1 MDYETRIKVL
11 EEEMRH
17 ERALSELRGQRLD
30 AHDASFNSIREILL
44 HTAEI
49 QEKFA
54 LDLAKLE
61 VDLAELRVIVRDLV
75 QAITAERSDGG
86 PAK

>member
-1 MDYETRIKVL
+1 MDYESKIKVL

-30 AHDASFNSIREILL
+30 AHDASFNSIREILR

-49 QEKFA
+49 QDK
-54 LDLAKLE
+54 LTVDLAKLE
-61 VDLAELRVIVRDLV
+61 VIVRDLV
-75 QAITAERSDGG
+75 QAITAERGNG
-86 PAK
+86 KGRQ

>member
-1 MDYETRIKVL
+1 MMDYESKIKVL

-30 AHDASFNSIREILL
+30 AHDASFNSIREILR

-49 QEKFA
+49 QDK
-54 LDLAKLE
+54 LTVDLAKLE
-61 VDLAELRVIVRDLV
+61 VIVRDLV
-75 QAITAERSDGG
+75 QAITAERGNG
-86 PAK
+86 KGRQ